1 MGLVIGI
8 DIGGTNFRLGCV
20 AKDGVLS
27 HFEKKSSASMLKE
40 GAVEILCREIRDYM
54 ERYSL
59 AGKVDAISVG
69 VPSAVSKDK
78 SFVYST
84 PNLKGPSSG
93 KRPGNPGVC
102 GQGRQLSALP

>member
-59 AGKVDAISVG
+59 AGKVDAIRG
-69 VPSAVSKDK
+69 SAV
-78 SFVYST
+78 
-84 PNLKGPSSG
+84 
-93 KRPGNPGVC
+93 RC
-102 GQGRQLSALP
+102 QQG